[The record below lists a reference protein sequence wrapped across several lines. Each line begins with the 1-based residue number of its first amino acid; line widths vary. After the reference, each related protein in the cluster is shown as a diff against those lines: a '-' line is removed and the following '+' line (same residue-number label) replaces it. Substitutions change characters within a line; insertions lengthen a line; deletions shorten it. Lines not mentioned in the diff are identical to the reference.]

1 MLHTHTQRE
10 MYKDTQAHVFLI
22 RTAVI
27 IMHYVHAHVPRI
39 ADRGENELDS
49 CRHQEV
55 CWDFFMAVLSAF
67 LIMNCNFLCKTCFE
81 CVLLQK
87 GH

>member
-1 MLHTHTQRE
+1 

-22 RTAVI
+22 RTAV

-39 ADRGENELDS
+39 ADRGENES

-55 CWDFFMAVLSAF
+55 WDMLGSFDGSIECF
-67 LIMNCNFLCKTCFE
+67 LNVEL
-81 CVLLQK
+81 
-87 GH
+87 